1 MQSDINKMNIT
12 HRRHIKTGMNNAQL
26 QLIVKI
32 ADTGSFTRA
41 GQELNMTQPAVSRAI
56 SSLETELGVVLFIRN
71 RRNGAMLTDIG
82 KRILRIFREI
92 LQGFEKVDQEI
103 AKEKGLEVG
112 AIRIGAFPVASAH
125 FIPKIIRCIT
135 EKYPNIEFSIHEGT
149 IAEIKEWLET
159 RFIDVGL
166 LIPPVHELET
176 FPLYRE
182 KMFAVLRDD
191 HPLFKQ
197 SVIRVQDLQDEPMI
211 ICRAGFEP
219 PVIDW
224 FNKAG
229 VNPLE
234 KFVVYNYNT
243 GLNMVQEGLGMAI
256 MSELSLFNL
265 PPNVGVREIEPQ
277 GYRDIHIAVHSL
289 EESSIAVKLFIET
302 ALQLFA

>member
-1 MQSDINKMNIT
+1 
-12 HRRHIKTGMNNAQL
+12 
-26 QLIVKI
+26 
-32 ADTGSFTRA
+32 
-41 GQELNMTQPAVSRAI
+41 MTQPAVSRAI
-56 SSLETELGVVLFIRN
+56 SSLEAELGVILFIRN

-82 KRILRIFREI
+82 KRVLRIFREI

-125 FIPKIIRCIT
+125 FIPKIIRCIS

-166 LIPPVHELET
+166 LIPPVQDFET

-229 VNPLE
+229 MSPLE

-256 MSELSLFNL
+256 MSELSLSNL
-265 PPNVGVREIEPQ
+265 PPNVGAREIDPP